1 MDVASI
7 NVPQESAD
15 RVARYVLA
23 HTNRSA
29 ALLIRPGV
37 FVRHRRMIAVTVL
50 TATVVVIGVLASS
63 TPFSRVAFAQVQQ
76 HVEKTRSVQYVEYMH
91 EAEVKR
97 QIEQAGRMLKLTN
110 IEHEANVQPGNPI
123 DRELLKKQ
131 FRERTAKVEK
141 YFQEISAKLEKGEP
155 VELRRVWIQGRHRHR
170 AEQSSF
176 GAKSIHIT
184 NAETGESVSLD
195 PDRKSCIL
203 MKTQTVL
210 NMKSGEK
217 TETRLRPNPA
227 RDFYAQMTQVPS
239 ENVKNLGEK
248 TIDEKTAVGFQ
259 EIVPMADVLVTKT
272 WWIDKETKLP
282 VRVEAVAKHNGV
294 IVGGSTMAD
303 IRFDQEIDP
312 ELFSTAPPEGYSVSQ
327 GGFLSI
333 DNGTEKE

>member
-110 IEHEANVQPGNPI
+110 IEHEANVQPGNPV
-123 DRELLKKQ
+123 DCELLKKQ
-131 FRERTAKVEK
+131 FQDA
-141 YFQEISAKLEKGEP
+141 Q
-155 VELRRVWIQGRHRHR
+155 
-170 AEQSSF
+170 
-176 GAKSIHIT
+176 
-184 NAETGESVSLD
+184 
-195 PDRKSCIL
+195 RKSRSTFRRSL
-203 MKTQTVL
+203 
-210 NMKSGEK
+210 
-217 TETRLRPNPA
+217 PNWKRA
-227 RDFYAQMTQVPS
+227 NRSNFDAFGY
-239 ENVKNLGEK
+239 
-248 TIDEKTAVGFQ
+248 
-259 EIVPMADVLVTKT
+259 
-272 WWIDKETKLP
+272 
-282 VRVEAVAKHNGV
+282 RGV
-294 IVGGSTMAD
+294 IVTERSNLHSGRRASTSRMRKPGSQFRS
-303 IRFDQEIDP
+303 IRIARVAF
-312 ELFSTAPPEGYSVSQ
+312 
-327 GGFLSI
+327 
-333 DNGTEKE
+333 